1 MAKSKAAKI
10 KRLEQMKPGLYR
22 NIHLARLK
30 GKKPKPAGA
39 KGRPTAANFKAAA
52 RTAKKK

>member
-10 KRLEQMKPGLYR
+10 RRLEQMKPGLYR

-30 GKKPKPAGA
+30 GKKPKRAGA
-39 KGRPTAANFKAAA
+39 KGRPTAKNFRDAA
-52 RTAKKK
+52 RTAKK

>member
-52 RTAKKK
+52 RTAKEK